1 MHSSAPAE
9 AAIAHFPLVSRGDLP
24 HAASAT
30 GANQRLI
37 AALAPH
43 PQLQAFGRF
52 IDLASP
58 HPIAGPSQ
66 NPRPVVVSQTAECSP
81 NCASRQSTSNR
92 GAFKFSLRAEFS
104 IGFRAAFASSEREAH
119 FR

>member
-92 GAFKFSLRAEFS
+92 GAFKFSLRAQRRISLSEAALS
-104 IGFRAAFASSEREAH
+104 MRLQAFRK
-119 FR
+119 